1 MTSRRKKTYYGVTIG
16 ILMVKSHF
24 RRWPG
29 DIGHA
34 GTWSFPVQYRIVED
48 AVPARMTELHNVS
61 LLEPF
66 KAAAQEL
73 IAAGVDGITTT
84 CGFLSIYQRELAD
97 FCTVPVATSSLLQV
111 PMVERMLPSGKRVGI
126 LTYNGEVLNG
136 PYLDAVAI
144 ARDTPVVGMRQ
155 DSEFVRSIR
164 EGDDGVPYDVLRA
177 EVLDTAARL
186 LEAHRDVGAIVLEC
200 TNLAPFTADISERFG
215 LPVFD
220 TVSMVNWFHAGLRPR
235 RYQPD

>member
-1 MTSRRKKTYYGVTIG
+1 MAPCRKKTYYGVTIG
-16 ILMVKSHF
+16 ILMVKSYF
-24 RRWPG
+24 RRYPG

-34 GTWSFPVQYRIVED
+34 GTWPFPVQYRIVQE
-48 AVPARMTELHNVS
+48 AVPAGMTDLHNVS
-61 LLEPF
+61 LLAPF

-73 IAAGVDGITTT
+73 IEAGVDGITTT

-97 FCTVPVATSSLLQV
+97 FCAVPVATSSLLQV
-111 PMVERMLPSGKRVGI
+111 PMVERMLPTGKRVGI

-155 DSEFVRSIR
+155 DSQFVRSIR
-164 EGDDGVPYDVLRA
+164 EGDDSVPYAVLRA

-186 LEAHRDVGAIVLEC
+186 VQAHPDVGAIVSEC
-200 TNLAPFTADISERFG
+200 TNLAPFTADISERCG
-215 LPVFD
+215 MPVFD

-235 RYQPD
+235 RYLPD